1 MRILVNC
8 FGNTQSIDISSTLTV
23 GQLMT
28 TLRESNNL
36 PESSYLT
43 SNCGTLPE
51 CALVNEMIPDMGTV
65 QVNLSLDGG
74 KGKKRKTYN
83 TPKKNKH
90 KRVNVKLAVLNYYAI
105 ENDGTVKRTR
115 RRSAQVGCKNRGI
128 FMASHWNRYYCGLTH
143 LTLKKK
149 DAPKEEPKRVKKV
162 APPAKEEGKK
172 KKKGRK

>member
-51 CALVNEMIPDMGTV
+51 SALVNEMIPDMGTV
-65 QVNLSLDGG
+65 QVNLSLEGG

-90 KRVNVKLAVLNYYAI
+90 KRSINI
-105 ENDGTVKRTR
+105 
-115 RRSAQVGCKNRGI
+115 
-128 FMASHWNRYYCGLTH
+128 
-143 LTLKKK
+143 
-149 DAPKEEPKRVKKV
+149 
-162 APPAKEEGKK
+162 
-172 KKKGRK
+172 